1 MEQAEPLQVHV
12 ITERLPDV
20 QARQV
25 QEAVSVHVT
34 IMEQQQHRIL
44 LAGSARVQQL
54 TTDRLTR
61 IATTAMVTLHL
72 RSVEAVLM
80 AQVLHRQEE
89 ASQEV
94 VQEDSRV
101 VALVEVVEVTS
112 EEEDNCTYCGTWN
125 IYDI

>member
-25 QEAVSVHVT
+25 QEAVSAHVT

>member
-12 ITERLPDV
+12 ITERLPDI

-25 QEAVSVHVT
+25 QEAVSAHVT
-34 IMEQQQHRIL
+34 IMEQQLHRIL

>member
-20 QARQV
+20 LARQV

-34 IMEQQQHRIL
+34 IIEQQQHRIL

-112 EEEDNCTYCGTWN
+112 EEEDNFTYCGTWN

>member
-12 ITERLPDV
+12 ITDRLPDI

-25 QEAVSVHVT
+25 QEAVSAHVT
-34 IMEQQQHRIL
+34 IMEQQLHRIL

>member
-34 IMEQQQHRIL
+34 IMEQQLHRIL

-89 ASQEV
+89 ASLEV

>member
-1 MEQAEPLQVHV
+1 M
-12 ITERLPDV
+12 
-20 QARQV
+20 

-112 EEEDNCTYCGTWN
+112 EEEDNGTYCGTWN

>member
-20 QARQV
+20 PARQV

-34 IMEQQQHRIL
+34 IMELQLHRIL

>member
-44 LAGSARVQQL
+44 LAGSARIQQL

>member
-1 MEQAEPLQVHV
+1 M
-12 ITERLPDV
+12 
-20 QARQV
+20 
-25 QEAVSVHVT
+25 QEAVSAHVT
-34 IMEQQQHRIL
+34 IMEQQLHRIL

>member
-34 IMEQQQHRIL
+34 IMEQQLHRIL

>member
-34 IMEQQQHRIL
+34 IMEQQLHRIL

-94 VQEDSRV
+94 VQEDPRV

>member
-44 LAGSARVQQL
+44 LAGSARIQQL
-54 TTDRLTR
+54 TTDSLTR

>member
-34 IMEQQQHRIL
+34 IMEQQLHRIL

-80 AQVLHRQEE
+80 VQVLHRQEE

>member
-1 MEQAEPLQVHV
+1 MELAEPLQVHV
-12 ITERLPDV
+12 ITERLLDV

-112 EEEDNCTYCGTWN
+112 EEEDNFTYCGTWN

>member
-34 IMEQQQHRIL
+34 IMEQQLHRIL

-112 EEEDNCTYCGTWN
+112 EEEDNFTYCGTWN

>member
-25 QEAVSVHVT
+25 QEAVSAHVT
-34 IMEQQQHRIL
+34 IMEQQLHRIL